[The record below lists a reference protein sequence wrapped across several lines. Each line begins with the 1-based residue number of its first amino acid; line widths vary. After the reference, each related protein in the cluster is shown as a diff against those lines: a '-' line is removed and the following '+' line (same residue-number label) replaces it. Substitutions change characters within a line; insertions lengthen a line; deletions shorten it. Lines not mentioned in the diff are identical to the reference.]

1 LVGFVFVFGAAVLG
15 AGVVTCFGTD
25 AAGSVV
31 CAWELVDCAVAIDPA
46 RIKAPQMVRTFMF
59 VSN

>member
-1 LVGFVFVFGAAVLG
+1 
-15 AGVVTCFGTD
+15 VTCFGTD

-46 RIKAPQMVRTFMF
+46 RIKAPQKVRTFMF